1 MKHGS
6 DTEFNPVP
14 LTRSGGLEQPL
25 THPVTIYGQEA
36 LCLDLVLH
44 STTRIID
51 TMRHDDVTRSVSRL
65 GQCGRA
71 IFQSWKRPIA
81 FLALLALFTSAAF
94 AQLTTADILGTV
106 TDATGA
112 VVPNAAV
119 TLTNTGTN
127 QVRTVQSNGSGEYSF
142 NLLPVGT
149 YTVSIKATG
158 FEAAKTTVSV
168 EAGDRARNDV
178 HLQTG
183 SENTVVEVTSTTPL
197 LQADNATVSST
208 VTAKAVQDLPLNGRN
223 FVQLVALV
231 PGANEG
237 AGNSLSSGG
246 RPDDRRTNAAGLSV
260 NGQDEVLNNW
270 VVDGIDDNER
280 VIGSI
285 GVKPS
290 IEGIQ
295 EITVE
300 TNSYAPEAGRTAGG
314 VINIVTKSGTN
325 KFHGSAYE
333 YFRNDIFDGRNF
345 FQTTGRRPE
354 LRQNQYG
361 ASINGP
367 IFRDRTFF
375 TFDYEG
381 FRQVR
386 GVTDTG
392 TVPTQS
398 EYNAIHSLN
407 GLTPQSL
414 FSAGNGT
421 LQAYNG
427 QITATGGPVPIN
439 PIALNYLQ
447 LFPAPTNPAAT
458 AGQANYT
465 ISPNITQSSNTYDAR
480 IDHRFNDKNQVFG
493 RFSYNSVNTVT
504 PPNFGVVNGIQVSG
518 GRYNF
523 DGPATDIAQQYELGY
538 THIFTPALVTDLRA
552 GFTRI
557 NNLSLPLNYGIGI
570 DQKIGFP
577 ASQTN
582 FSPFADSLTPVS
594 ISGFGDIGDGA
605 YVPLQ
610 DVDGTYQYSGT
621 VSWTKGNHNFKFG
634 AALIRRQA
642 RNVQS
647 ASAVGAFGFNLTTD
661 NVANPTND
669 PTLQLR
675 QQDNQI
681 ASALLGAYN
690 NQSRNFNLTPP
701 DYRSWEPGFFA
712 QDSWKLNSKL
722 TVIYGARYDLYT
734 PFTEAHNHIS
744 NYDYLQALSSPAAA
758 TSSALK
764 IAGVNGVNNNAGI
777 ATQYNNVGPRV
788 GFAYSARPTT
798 VVRGGYGISYFPGN
812 YTSNGDL
819 KNAPFTSVNS
829 PSCQSTLAVAIES
842 YVTSGNTVNPP
853 QAPAGQNPDCAL
865 QGQFGNFSQGTLPPS
880 APTAAQLANL
890 STINGLS
897 FVAEQTNFKN
907 ALIQQFNLQVEQ
919 QFGAN
924 VLTIGYVGNIGQHLP
939 ESINNINQPLPYNP
953 LYATGTPQNP
963 VNGAR
968 PLTASGALPNLGG
981 VSYLASEGVS
991 NYSGLQTSF
1000 QRRFTK
1006 GLAVDANYTWAKALT
1021 DISSYSQQ
1029 GDQGWSNALPTNIRA
1044 TEYGKADTDIQNRF
1058 ALSLNYELQ
1067 YGKEFT
1073 GIKRLALSGWQTNM
1087 IAQWQSGK
1095 VFSIIE
1101 SGSGAD
1107 NPLDSGPTSLTPTAH
1122 GFNNR
1127 AVPQNS
1133 GGADRPNTIAD
1144 PRLGHKTLTAFFNTA
1159 AFAPQ
1164 PLGTIGNTQRNSMF
1178 GPHFRDVDLSL
1189 FKNFLVTER
1198 ATVQFRVEAFNI
1210 SNTPN
1215 FFIANNNSSNQQFGN
1230 SNFGTITATDPNYTP
1245 REYQFVLK
1253 VLF

>member
-1 MKHGS
+1 
-6 DTEFNPVP
+6 
-14 LTRSGGLEQPL
+14 
-25 THPVTIYGQEA
+25 
-36 LCLDLVLH
+36 
-44 STTRIID
+44 
-51 TMRHDDVTRSVSRL
+51 MRYKDATKNLSRL

-71 IFQSWKRPIA
+71 IFKGCKRPIV
-81 FLALLALFTSAAF
+81 FLALLTLFTSAAL

-106 TDATGA
+106 TDPTGA
-112 VVPNAAV
+112 VIPNATI

-127 QVRTVQSNGSGEYSF
+127 DVRTTQSNGSGDYSF
-142 NLLPVGT
+142 NLLPVGH
-149 YTVSIKATG
+149 YSVSVKAPG
-158 FEAAKTTVSV
+158 FQVSKTPDLSV

-178 HLQTG
+178 RLVTG
-183 SENTVVEVTSTTPL
+183 SENTVVEVTATTPL

-208 VTAKAVQDLPLNGRN
+208 VTAQAVQDLPLNGRN
-223 FVQLVALV
+223 FVQLVALT

-260 NGQDEVLNNW
+260 NGQDESLNNW
-270 VVDGIDDNER
+270 LVDGIDDNER
-280 VIGSI
+280 VIGTI
-285 GVKPS
+285 GVKPN

-314 VINIVTKSGTN
+314 VINIVTKTGTN

-333 YFRNDIFDGRNF
+333 YFRNDIFDARNF
-345 FQTTGRRPE
+345 FQTTGRKPE

-361 ASINGP
+361 GSINGP

-381 FRQVR
+381 FKNVR

-392 TVPTQS
+392 TVPTQQ
-398 EYNAIHSLN
+398 EYNDIHGLN
-407 GLTPQSL
+407 GGSLTDL
-414 FSAGNGT
+414 FSRTNNGT
-421 LQAYNG
+421 QAF
-427 QITATGGPVPIN
+427 GGAAAVN
-439 PIALNYLQ
+439 PILVNYLQ
-447 LFPAPTNPAAT
+447 LYPAPTNPNAT

-465 ISPNITQSSNTYDAR
+465 ISPNITQNYNTYDAR

-493 RFSYNSVNTVT
+493 RFSYNSVNTFT
-504 PPNFGVVNGIQVSG
+504 PPNFGTVNGIQISG

-523 DGPATDIAQQYELGY
+523 DGPATNIAQQYELGY

-577 ASQTN
+577 ASMTN
-582 FSPFADSLTPVS
+582 FSPYADSLTPVS
-594 ISGFGDIGDGA
+594 IAGFGDIGDGA

-610 DVDGTYQYSGT
+610 DIDNTFQYSGT

-647 ASAVGAFGFNLTTD
+647 ASAVGAYNFNLSSDGLNAQGTSNSAAQT
-661 NVANPTND
+661 
-669 PTLQLR
+669 
-675 QQDNQI
+675 QDNQI
-681 ASALLGAYN
+681 ASALLGAFN
-690 NQSRNFNLTPP
+690 GQSRNFNLTPP

-712 QDSWKLNSKL
+712 QDSWKLSPKL

-744 NYDYLQALSSPAAA
+744 NYDYLAALASPAAA
-758 TSSALK
+758 TSSALN

-777 ATQYNNVGPRV
+777 ATQYNNIGPRV
-788 GFAYSARPTT
+788 GFAYSATPAT
-798 VVRGGYGISYFPGN
+798 VFRGGYGISYFPGN

-819 KNAPFTSVNS
+819 KNAPFTSVYN
-829 PSCQSTLAVAIES
+829 PACQSTLAVQLEATIPGAS
-842 YVTSGNTVNPP
+842 S
-853 QAPAGQNPDCAL
+853 GQNPDCATI
-865 QGQFGNFSQGTLPPS
+865 GQPGAISSTEAIPPPA

-890 STINGLS
+890 ATIPGLG
-897 FVAEQTNFKN
+897 FVAEQKNFKN
-907 ALIQQFNLQVEQ
+907 ALIQQFNLQMEQ

-939 ESINNINQPLPYNP
+939 ESINNINQPLPFNVITNP
-953 LYATGTPQNP
+953 GGA
-963 VNGAR
+963 AR
-968 PLTASGALPNLGG
+968 PLDATFIAAFNAANPTTPTKSSPLGG
-981 VSYLASEGVS
+981 FSYLNSGGVS
-991 NYSGLQTSF
+991 NYNGLQTSF

-1021 DISSYSQQ
+1021 DVSSYSQQ

-1044 TEYGKADTDIQNRF
+1044 TEYGYADTDIQNRF
-1058 ALSLNYELQ
+1058 ALSLNYQLQ

-1073 GIKRLALSGWQTNM
+1073 GVKKLALSGWQTNV
-1087 IAQWQSGK
+1087 IARWQSGK
-1095 VFSIIE
+1095 VFSIE
-1101 SGSGAD
+1101 NGGGNQGPNNNDTALEAD
-1107 NPLDSGPTSLTPTAH
+1107 GKVH
-1122 GFNNR
+1122 GYGNR
-1127 AVPQNS
+1127 AVPQNA
-1133 GGADRPNTIAD
+1133 GGNDRPNTISD

-1164 PLGTIGNTQRNSMF
+1164 PLGTIGNTQRNAMF
-1178 GPHFRDVDLSL
+1178 GPHFRQVDLSL
-1189 FKNFLVTER
+1189 FKDFPVTER

-1215 FFIANNNSSNQQFGN
+1215 FVIPNNNSGN
-1230 SNFGTITATDPNYTP
+1230 AQLGNPNFGTITNTDPNDVP

>member
-1 MKHGS
+1 MRQENVK
-6 DTEFNPVP
+6 NQAN
-14 LTRSGGLEQPL
+14 R
-25 THPVTIYGQEA
+25 IGQ
-36 LCLDLVLH
+36 
-44 STTRIID
+44 
-51 TMRHDDVTRSVSRL
+51 
-65 GQCGRA
+65 GGRA
-71 IFQSWKRPIA
+71 IFTGWRQP
-81 FLALLALFTSAAF
+81 LVLLAILILFTSAAF

-112 VVPNAAV
+112 VVPNATI

-127 QVRTVQSNGSGEYSF
+127 LVRIIQSNGSGDYVF
-142 NLLPVGT
+142 ALLPVGT
-149 YTVSIKATG
+149 YSISVKASG
-158 FEAAKTTVSV
+158 FQSAKTAVAV
-168 EAGDRARNDV
+168 EAGDRARNDI

-208 VTAKAVQDLPLNGRN
+208 VTAQAVQDLPLNGRN

-285 GVKPS
+285 GVKPN

-300 TNSYAPEAGRTAGG
+300 TNSYAPEVGRTAGG

-325 KFHGSAYE
+325 RFHGSAYE
-333 YFRNDIFDGRNF
+333 YFRNDIFDGRSV
-345 FQTTGRRPE
+345 FQTTGRKPE

-361 ASINGP
+361 GSINGP

-381 FRQVR
+381 FKQVR
-386 GVTDTG
+386 GTTDTG
-392 TVPTQS
+392 TVPTQQ
-398 EYNAIHSLN
+398 EYNDVNGVNGGSLAD
-407 GLTPQSL
+407 L
-414 FSAGNGT
+414 FSRTNNGT
-421 LQAYNG
+421 NAL
-427 QITATGGPVPIN
+427 GGAAAVN
-439 PIALNYLQ
+439 PIMLNYLR
-447 LFPAPTNPAAT
+447 LYPAPTNPNAT

-465 ISPNITQSSNTYDAR
+465 ISPNITQNYNTYDAR
-480 IDHRFNDKNQVFG
+480 VDHRFNDKNQVFG
-493 RFSYNSVNTVT
+493 RFTYNSVNTFT
-504 PPNFGVVNGIQVSG
+504 PPNFGTVNGIQISG

-538 THIFTPALVTDLRA
+538 THIFTPSLVTDLRA

-557 NNLSLPLNYGIGI
+557 NNLSLPLNYGIGV
-570 DQKIGFP
+570 DQTIGFP
-577 ASQTN
+577 ASMTN
-582 FSPFADSLTPVS
+582 FSPFADSLTPVA
-594 ISGFGDIGDGA
+594 IAGFGDIGDGA

-610 DVDGTYQYSGT
+610 DIDNTFQYSGT

-647 ASAVGAFGFNLTTD
+647 ASAVGAYQFNLSSDSINNGPAQT
-661 NVANPTND
+661 
-669 PTLQLR
+669 
-675 QQDNQI
+675 QDNQI
-681 ASALLGAYN
+681 ASALLGAFQG
-690 NQSRNFNLTPP
+690 QSRNFNLTPP

-712 QDSWKLNSKL
+712 QDSWKLKSNL
-722 TVIYGARYDLYT
+722 TVIYGVRYDLYT

-744 NYDYLQALSSPAAA
+744 NYDFLEAVSNPAAA

-764 IAGVNGVNNNAGI
+764 IAGVNGVSNTAGI
-777 ATQYNNVGPRV
+777 ATQYNNVAPRV
-788 GFAYSARPTT
+788 GFSFSARPTT
-798 VVRGGYGISYFPGN
+798 VIRGGYGLSYFPGN

-819 KNAPFTSVNS
+819 KNAPFTSVYA
-829 PSCQSTLAVAIES
+829 PPCQSTIAVTLEAS
-842 YVTSGNTVNPP
+842 VAGASN
-853 QAPAGQNPDCAL
+853 GQNPDCASAAGGF
-865 QGQFGNFSQGTLPPS
+865 QPGVISSTVAIPPP
-880 APTAAQLANL
+880 APPTAGQLANL
-890 STINGLS
+890 STLPGLG
-897 FVAEQTNFKN
+897 FVAEATNFKN
-907 ALIQQFNLQVEQ
+907 ALIQQFNLQIEQ

-939 ESINNINQPLPYNP
+939 ESINNINQPLPFNVITNP
-953 LYATGTPQNP
+953 
-963 VNGAR
+963 NGAR
-968 PLTASGALPNLGG
+968 RPLDAIFNPTNPAGSNLGG
-981 VSYLASEGVS
+981 ISYLASGGVS

-1044 TEYGKADTDIQNRF
+1044 TEYGPADTNLQNRF

-1073 GIKRLALSGWQTNM
+1073 GIKKLALSGWQTNM

-1095 VFSIIE
+1095 VFSIE
-1101 SGSGAD
+1101 NGGGNQGPLNNDQAVEAD
-1107 NPLDSGPTSLTPTAH
+1107 GVVHSYG
-1122 GFNNR
+1122 NR
-1127 AVPQNS
+1127 AVPQNA
-1133 GGADRPNTIAD
+1133 GGNDRPNTISD

-1159 AFAPQ
+1159 AFTPQ
-1164 PLGTIGNTQRNSMF
+1164 TLGTIGNTQRNSLF

-1189 FKNFLVTER
+1189 FKNFAAGER
-1198 ATVQFRVEAFNI
+1198 ATVQFRVESFNI

-1215 FFIANNNSSNQQFGN
+1215 FFIANNNSSNAQLGN
-1230 SNFGTITATDPNYTP
+1230 ANFGTITQADPNYTP